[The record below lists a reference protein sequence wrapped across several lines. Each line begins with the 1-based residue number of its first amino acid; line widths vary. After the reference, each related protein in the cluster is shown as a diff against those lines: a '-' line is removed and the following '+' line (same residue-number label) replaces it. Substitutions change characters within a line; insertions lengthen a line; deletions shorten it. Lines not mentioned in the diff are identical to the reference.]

1 MTIPWG
7 QPGMTIPWGQPGM
20 TIPWGQPG
28 MTIPWGQP
36 GMTIL
41 DTAMKSHSHFGTSSN
56 YSNGHRVGI
65 VVPWGLDF
73 YKLGITC
80 VCGFVLL
87 CCHGKGLLGCHVTLD
102 HM

>member
-7 QPGMTIPWGQPGM
+7 
-20 TIPWGQPG
+20 
-28 MTIPWGQP
+28 
-36 GMTIL
+36 L

-56 YSNGHRVGI
+56 YWLHGIYCNLLLHNLYRFMLVWLIVVGKITYYSSLVDCYTNGHRVGI

-73 YKLGITC
+73 YKLGITSC
-80 VCGFVLL
+80 VCGFVFL
-87 CCHGKGLLGCHVTLD
+87 CCHVTLD